1 MAQLLFNGFIA
12 GLLIALPALALSL
25 VYSVMRFANF
35 AIGALL
41 TFSAYGV
48 YYFNVALSWPLG
60 LSVLAGAIV
69 CIVAS
74 LIVNALVHAPL
85 RRQSALTQL
94 VASMGVAFIL
104 ENIVRVA
111 AGNDPRSYD
120 LEIARPVRLWG
131 IRVNQEQGIILL
143 SVVLAA
149 TVTFL
154 LLRVSRL
161 GRAMRALA
169 DDPDLA
175 AARGISIST
184 TTALVWVMSAIL
196 ATIGSTLIGIDSTL
210 TPEMGAVYVLPIF
223 SAAILGGIARPFAA
237 LVGAIGLGICE
248 QLSTLFIQPYYQ
260 TVVAY
265 VIMTLLLL
273 LRPSGLFGMRSVQR

>member
-25 VYSVMRFANF
+25 IYSVMRFANF

-60 LSVLAGAIV
+60 LSVLVGAII
-69 CIVAS
+69 CIVAC

-210 TPEMGAVYVLPIF
+210 TPEMGAAYVLPIF

-265 VIMTLLLL
+265 VVMTLLLL